1 MLGSKYN
8 FEFTDIDKL
17 QEIVTEK
24 HKKYNYL
31 YDSWNI
37 YVYVCRF
44 IWRFFRLWI

>member
-31 YDSWNI
+31 YIFSI
-37 YVYVCRF
+37 IF
-44 IWRFFRLWI
+44 KII